1 MNKEKGI
8 YELLP
13 SEPVDVAAMLIKA
26 TIVTDAPVFAL
37 SPMLEGK
44 LVAIPKYDPVQL
56 QEIAEHLL
64 VYCNTHRKGDTKM
77 SVVKI
82 VNPNPY
88 DWRGTQCFIDEHKV
102 PRLKSVD
109 FHVAVDEVPT
119 FNFEMMG
126 RPDIE
131 MECLAQISV
140 SSKSITDAISVLRH
154 ELLQHGEI
162 YQGFKSSLKSALEIY
177 STCGL
182 PFEPEEETAEKILD
196 FMIGEER

>member
-1 MNKEKGI
+1 
-8 YELLP
+8 
-13 SEPVDVAAMLIKA
+13 
-26 TIVTDAPVFAL
+26 
-37 SPMLEGK
+37 
-44 LVAIPKYDPVQL
+44 
-56 QEIAEHLL
+56 
-64 VYCNTHRKGDTKM
+64 
-77 SVVKI
+77 
-82 VNPNPY
+82 
-88 DWRGTQCFIDEHKV
+88 
-102 PRLKSVD
+102 
-109 FHVAVDEVPT
+109 
-119 FNFEMMG
+119 MMG

-131 MECLAQISV
+131 LECLAQISV

>member
-13 SEPVDVAAMLIKA
+13 DEPVDVAAMLIKA
-26 TIVTDAPVFAL
+26 TIVTDAPVFAPL

-44 LVAIPKYDPVQL
+44 TVAIPKYDPVQL

-64 VYCNTHRKGDTKM
+64 VYCNAQERDTKM

-88 DWRGTQCFIDEHKV
+88 DWMGTQYFIDGHKV
-102 PRLKSVD
+102 PRVKSVD

-140 SSKSITDAISVLRH
+140 SSQSITDAISILRH

-196 FMIGEER
+196 FMIGEKR